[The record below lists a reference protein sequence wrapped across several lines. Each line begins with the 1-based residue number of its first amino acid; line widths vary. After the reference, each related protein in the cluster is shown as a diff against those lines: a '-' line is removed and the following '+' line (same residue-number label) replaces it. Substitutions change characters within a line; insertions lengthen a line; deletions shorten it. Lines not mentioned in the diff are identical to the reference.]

1 MYTEH
6 AAALGTI
13 KMRMSVI
20 ILKFTLALTDLVF
33 RQPASVF
40 YPMEQMIL

>member
-13 KMRMSVI
+13 KMRMRVI
-20 ILKFTLALTDLVF
+20 ILKFSLALTDFVLS
-33 RQPASVF
+33 QPASVF
-40 YPMEQMIL
+40 YPMEQMII